1 MLTTLKPTDFV
12 GRTQPTADA
21 DEQKIK
27 VPKSV
32 ADWFHARV
40 LRGRKEVFSETIDL
54 TPEVAK
60 LLLHGNDDNRRVNPN
75 TLSTYIA
82 DMKFGRWSLNGESLK
97 VSTDGLLNDGQHR
110 CWAVAES
117 GVTVR
122 TLITFG
128 VARDSRMTLDQGK
141 SRSTADYLAMEA
153 GVKYAAAVTAAARVL
168 LVRRLGYSSDLGAKA
183 GITRLAV
190 RAEYWANQ
198 RALDASA
205 HFVLGKHSGI
215 RVLGGASAAVAAL
228 ALARKESANADD
240 FMSKFIRGNDLPD
253 GDPILTLRTRFA
265 NTPKLPQVTRLS
277 MLMRAFDAWME
288 GRTMRSIPAKT
299 RKAPKQRG
307 K

>member
-1 MLTTLKPTDFV
+1 MLKTLNPTDFAPK
-12 GRTQPTADA
+12 TQPAADA
-21 DEQKIK
+21 GEQTHT
-27 VPKSV
+27 VTKSV
-32 ADWFHARV
+32 ADWFHKAV

-75 TLSTYIA
+75 TLATYVA
-82 DMKFGRWSLNGESLK
+82 DMKYGRWSLNGESLK

-141 SRSTADYLAMEA
+141 SRSTADYLSMEA

-168 LVRRLGYSSDLGAKA
+168 LVRRLGYSTDLGSKA
-183 GITRLAV
+183 GVTRLAI

-198 RALDASA
+198 KALDAA
-205 HFVLGKHSGI
+205 AYFVCCRHSGL
-215 RVLGGASAAVAAL
+215 RVLGGNAVAIAGL
-228 ALARKESANADD
+228 VLARKESANADD
-240 FMSKFIRGNDLPD
+240 FISKFIRGNDLPE

-265 NTPKLPQVTRLS
+265 NTTRLPQVTKLS

-299 RKAPKQRG
+299 RKAPKQKG